1 LIQIFTDRTHLI
13 FGRVEVKPKARREKI
28 LGGSPLEPNY
38 CSVVY
43 TRLTTMKR
51 TSGRFQYRRGRWC
64 LVTGKTPHAS
74 LEERGLLPLID
85 IFVAWANHI
94 WFKNNILYS
103 LKYQDENT
111 KKSLDVSSK
120 TLLLN
125 VVSSFYYSLKSKI
138 QKSP

>member
-1 LIQIFTDRTHLI
+1 LIQIFTDKTHLI

-74 LEERGLLPLID
+74 LEERGLLPLI
-85 IFVAWANHI
+85 

-103 LKYQDENT
+103 LKYQDKNT

>member
-1 LIQIFTDRTHLI
+1 MIQIFTDRTHLI

-74 LEERGLLPLID
+74 LEERGLLPLI
-85 IFVAWANHI
+85 

-103 LKYQDENT
+103 LKYQDKNT

>member
-1 LIQIFTDRTHLI
+1 
-13 FGRVEVKPKARREKI
+13 
-28 LGGSPLEPNY
+28 
-38 CSVVY
+38 
-43 TRLTTMKR
+43 MKR
-51 TSGRFQYRRGRWC
+51 TSGRFQYRRGRWY
-64 LVTGKTPHAS
+64 LVTGETPHAS
-74 LEERGLLPLID
+74 LEERGLLPLI
-85 IFVAWANHI
+85 

-103 LKYQDENT
+103 LKYQDKNT